1 MVASAT
7 NPLMPSDGAAEQFVR
22 GFASC
27 PGGSH
32 EAQSPPAA
40 LDGLAPGPEPLPE
53 FRLTTVVPG
62 VAVSIEIG
70 GFGKPW

>member
-7 NPLMPSDGAAEQFVR
+7 NPLMPPDGAAEQFVR

-27 PGGSH
+27 PGGTQ
-32 EAQSPPAA
+32 AAPAAPA
-40 LDGLAPGPEPLPE
+40 LDGMAPVSERLPE

>member
-27 PGGSH
+27 PGASH
-32 EAQSPPAA
+32 EGQPPPA
-40 LDGLAPGPEPLPE
+40 LDGLAPAPEPLPE

>member
-1 MVASAT
+1 MLAGT
-7 NPLMPSDGAAEQFVR
+7 TTPLTPPDGAAEQFVR

-27 PGGSH
+27 RSRPRDGTI
-32 EAQSPPAA
+32 APA
-40 LDGLAPGPEPLPE
+40 LDGLAPAPEGLPE

-62 VAVSIEIG
+62 VAVSIEVG

>member
-7 NPLMPSDGAAEQFVR
+7 NPLLPPDGAAEQFVR

-27 PGGSH
+27 PGATQAAPS
-32 EAQSPPAA
+32 APA
-40 LDGLAPGPEPLPE
+40 LDGMAPVSEPLPE

>member
-1 MVASAT
+1 MPAGRTS
-7 NPLMPSDGAAEQFVR
+7 PLTQSDGAAEQFVR

-27 PGGSH
+27 PDGSH
-32 EAQSPPAA
+32 EPPSAPAA
-40 LDGLAPGPEPLPE
+40 DGSAAVPEPLPE

>member
-1 MVASAT
+1 
-7 NPLMPSDGAAEQFVR
+7 MPSDGAAEQFVR

-32 EAQSPPAA
+32 DNPAPQA
-40 LDGLAPGPEPLPE
+40 LDGLAPAPEPLPE

>member
-1 MVASAT
+1 MAARLTS
-7 NPLMPSDGAAEQFVR
+7 PLTSPDGAAEQFVR

-27 PGGSH
+27 PHGAH
-32 EAQSPPAA
+32 EAGPAPA
-40 LDGLAPGPEPLPE
+40 LDGLAPAPEPLPE

-62 VAVSIEIG
+62 VAVSIELG

>member
-27 PGGSH
+27 PGTSH
-32 EAQSPPAA
+32 EGPSPPA
-40 LDGLAPGPEPLPE
+40 LDGLAPAPEPLPE

>member
-1 MVASAT
+1 MPGSAISVT
-7 NPLMPSDGAAEQFVR
+7 QPDGSAEQFVR

-27 PGGSH
+27 PDAGHGPPS
-32 EAQSPPAA
+32 SPSGNGPPPA
-40 LDGLAPGPEPLPE
+40 PSPQPE

-70 GFGKPW
+70 GFTRW